1 MIIFFG
7 MAGSGK
13 SVQSE
18 KLSTAIN
25 WPHISAG
32 AALRASD
39 DSQVKADLAKGEL
52 ADYRITNRLMRQTLD
67 DVNNRLIL
75 DGYPRQIEQAQWLI
89 DEQRPIELCI
99 WLDVSEEVIRQ
110 RLAERGRHDDT
121 AEAIHRRLEIFNQET
136 AEVLDLFKQHQ
147 IKIIKVDGSGSIEQV
162 HQRVLQEV
170 QNVLATN

>member
-1 MIIFFG
+1 M
-7 MAGSGK
+7 
-13 SVQSE
+13 
-18 KLSTAIN
+18 
-25 WPHISAG
+25 
-32 AALRASD
+32 
-39 DSQVKADLAKGEL
+39 

-136 AEVLDLFKQHQ
+136 AKVLDLFKQHQ
-147 IKIIKVDGSGSIEQV
+147 IKIIKVDGSGSIEEV

-170 QNVLATN
+170 QNALATN